1 VQTRIARKSRGGF
14 SEAVNAAVHP
24 SPAYRWLCF
33 DADGVLLDYDRAEHR
48 ALAEALGALG
58 HEPTPE
64 LRALY
69 REVNRELWQA
79 WEQGRISVEHLKT
92 LRFERFLQRAGISAP
107 AALFADRYLEALA
120 RGYDLWPGC
129 SEVLSLL
136 RQRHHLAVVTNG
148 LSRVQ
153 RRRLQGA
160 GLLSLFD
167 VVIISE
173 EIGAAKPAKAFFEI
187 AREQM
192 GRPAPETILIVGD
205 SWEADIAGA
214 VASGWDA
221 CWFNPDGRPTPPA
234 PTVQRVVRSW
244 AELRQW
250 LVDGDQVG

>member
-1 VQTRIARKSRGGF
+1 
-14 SEAVNAAVHP
+14 
-24 SPAYRWLCF
+24 
-33 DADGVLLDYDRAEHR
+33 
-48 ALAEALGALG
+48 
-58 HEPTPE
+58 
-64 LRALY
+64 
-69 REVNRELWQA
+69 
-79 WEQGRISVEHLKT
+79 
-92 LRFERFLQRAGISAP
+92 
-107 AALFADRYLEALA
+107 
-120 RGYDLWPGC
+120 
-129 SEVLSLL
+129 
-136 RQRHHLAVVTNG
+136 LAVVTNG

-153 RRRLQGA
+153 RPRLQGA

-173 EIGAAKPAKAFFEI
+173 EIGVAKPARAFFEI